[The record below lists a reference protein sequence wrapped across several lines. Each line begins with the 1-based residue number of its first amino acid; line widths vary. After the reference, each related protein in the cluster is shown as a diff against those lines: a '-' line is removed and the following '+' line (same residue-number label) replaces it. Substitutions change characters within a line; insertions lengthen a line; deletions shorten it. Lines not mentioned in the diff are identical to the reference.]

1 MKTASIPQK
10 VLDKLGLAL
19 DKYDL
24 IRKHEFRDLNFKEY
38 SYAKNITSISA
49 KF

>member
-19 DKYDL
+19 DKHDL
-24 IRKHEFRDLNFKEY
+24 IRRHEFRDPNFKKY
-38 SYAKNITSISA
+38 SYTESITFISA
-49 KF
+49 KS